1 MLGWEFPPHITGGLG
16 TACHGLT
23 HALHGLGHKIT
34 FILPK
39 PTLPS
44 NDTGIDLIGPP
55 NPSDT
60 LDEQRHQA
68 YTQPGLPRVRFEPI
82 PAKLYSPYTTPGSS
96 APGSAASSTQASGS
110 GASSFNLNG
119 EAEGANDPSSALASI
134 QAHPAEAIHSPGTSN
149 EKALGDKTLSA
160 SARALHRDRRTPIA
174 PIPSRSSAPPAPPLP
189 PIGYG
194 NQGPTGQYFGDI
206 LQETQRYAMFAM
218 QRAQNAMLRGETF
231 DVIHAHDWMTFP
243 AGMAIAAQSGKP
255 LIIHFHS
262 TEYDRSGHHVDHRIA
277 DIERRA
283 CHAAM
288 RIVAVSKYTRSEITS
303 HYNAPLDR
311 IDVVYNGITP
321 TAEDEAA
328 PSHTLPE
335 DNANKTALFLG
346 RITHQKGPEFFIRAA
361 KKVLEKVPD
370 ARFVIAGSG
379 DKMHEA
385 IEQAAREGVGHRVR
399 FTGFLRGAEV
409 DRAFAMA
416 NVFVMP
422 SVSEPFGIAALEA
435 IRSDV
440 PVIVS
445 KQSGVSEVVQ
455 HALKVDFWDTDQM
468 AEKIIAVL
476 SRPALADAMTSNA
489 DREIKKL
496 TWDGA
501 AEKLM
506 DSYAKAI
513 MMMP

>member
-1 MLGWEFPPHITGGLG
+1 MRILMLGWEFPPHITGGLG

-23 HALHGLGHKIT
+23 HALHDLGHKIT

-39 PTLPS
+39 PMLAKDDS
-44 NDTGIDLIGPP
+44 GIDLVGPSNP
-55 NPSDT
+55 NDT
-60 LDEQRHQA
+60 LDEQRHLA

-82 PAKLYSPYTTPGSS
+82 PTKLYSPYTTPGR
-96 APGSAASSTQASGS
+96 ATAGGSLSGVDKNPFDTQVGLD
-110 GASSFNLNG
+110 GD
-119 EAEGANDPSSALASI
+119 AEGINHQAGTSPSI
-134 QAHPAEAIHSPGTSN
+134 QAHPAESIASPN
-149 EKALGDKTLSA
+149 TLSA
-160 SARALHRDRRTPIA
+160 RPKALQRDRRTPIA
-174 PIPSRSSAPPAPPLP
+174 PIPSRSSAPSTPPLP
-189 PIGYG
+189 PISFG

-206 LQETQRYAMFAM
+206 IQETQRYAMFAM
-218 QRAQNAMLRGETF
+218 QRAQNAMLRGDTF

-255 LIIHFHS
+255 LVIHFHS
-262 TEYDRSGHHVDHRIA
+262 TEYDRSGHHADHRIA

-288 RIVAVSKYTRSEITS
+288 RVVAVSKYTRSELAS
-303 HYNAPLDR
+303 HYSAPLDR
-311 IDVVYNGITP
+311 IDVVYNGITAAAEEE
-321 TAEDEAA
+321 TALN
-328 PSHTLPE
+328 HTLPE

-370 ARFVIAGSG
+370 ARFVVAGSG

-399 FTGFLRGAEV
+399 FTGFLRGAEI

-476 SRPALADAMTSNA
+476 NRPALADAMTSNA

-506 DSYAKAI
+506 DSYTKAI
-513 MMMP
+513 SMMP